1 MRRVLINNY
10 MNINEE
16 IKKAV
21 VDALNEHKAAK
32 ERTFV
37 YGLKGLANLLGISYS
52 TAYRIKKSRV
62 LAKATFQINRVIAF
76 DADMVLSILCEG
88 DTSYTMRMRV
98 NDKCPRTRGV
108 SSECK

>member
-1 MRRVLINNY
+1 
-10 MNINEE
+10 MNIKDE

-32 ERTFV
+32 ERTLIF
-37 YGLKGLANLLGISYS
+37 GLKGLSSYLGVSYS

-62 LAKATFQINRVIAF
+62 LAKATFQVNRVIAF

-88 DTSYTMRMRV
+88 NTSYNNTRMRV
-98 NDKCPRTRGV
+98 NNN
-108 SSECK
+108 CKTNSNK